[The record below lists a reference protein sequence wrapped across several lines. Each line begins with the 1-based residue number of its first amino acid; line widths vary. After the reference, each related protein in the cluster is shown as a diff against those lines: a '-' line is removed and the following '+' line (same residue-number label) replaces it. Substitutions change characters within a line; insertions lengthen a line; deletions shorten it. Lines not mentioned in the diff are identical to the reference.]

1 MHKVAFINLG
11 KHQALFQVL
20 AIVLLSIMIGVA
32 VAEYHQFEQEQNAM
46 NAIRNY
52 DRQYDLETKQFGDRF
67 VVMVSVNLQTL
78 PASGSFTYE
87 NLILTFMLDDS
98 YFRITEK
105 AGPSCPS
112 AQVNIASCPGSVKIL
127 LTQVSDYFHTERYYW
142 MATISLGGSATTTL
156 HLINYV
162 GAPIYWHLYLYLV
175 TK

>member
-1 MHKVAFINLG
+1 
-11 KHQALFQVL
+11 
-20 AIVLLSIMIGVA
+20 MIGVV

-52 DRQYDLETKQFGDRF
+52 DRQYELETKQFGDRF

-87 NLILTFMLDDS
+87 NLILTFELDDD
-98 YFRITEK
+98 YFRITET
-105 AGPSCPS
+105 AGPPCASG
-112 AQVNIASCPGSVKIL
+112 NIASCQGSVKVL

-142 MATISLGGSATTTL
+142 MTSISLGGSGTTTL